1 MDISISPFAPEN
13 LVSLDGFGS
22 PVLRNFTY
30 LHTRAESGAY
40 LRDSSKFPRRCPI
53 IDLNRLTPSGIPSL
67 SGHAIAYRWHS
78 LPRVHRHGASKPQGS
93 SKRVLPRQVTM
104 DHLICASHSHTHY
117 WYEVGTLEIP
127 AYNRAFKAHSFAYY
141 TDGFHVK
148 LRCNP

>member
-13 LVSLDGFGS
+13 LVSLDRFGS
-22 PVLRNFTY
+22 PVPCNLAD

-40 LRDSSKFPRRCPI
+40 LRDFSRFLRRCTI
-53 IDLNRLTPSGIPSL
+53 IDVNRHTPSGIASL

-78 LPRVHRHGASKPQGS
+78 LPRVHRHGANKPQGS
-93 SKRVLPRQVTM
+93 SKRVLPRQVTI
-104 DHLICASHSHTHY
+104 DHLICASLSHTHY
-117 WYEVGTLEIP
+117 WYEVATLEIP
-127 AYNRAFKAHSFAYY
+127 LYNRAFKAHPFAYY